1 MKKSIFDISHQNE
14 DLSAKIT
21 AGFERISEAFRVLL
35 WEHAK
40 STGLSPIQIQIL
52 IFVKYHTLEQATVS
66 HLANEFNVT
75 KPTISDAVKVL
86 SQKKLI
92 KKTPSAVDKRAYFI
106 TLTSMGQ
113 KIITDAESFAQPIH
127 NLINGLD
134 ITEQKQL
141 YNHIQ
146 RFIQSLNHL
155 GILSVQRMCY
165 NCRFYRKT
173 DRGHYCTLM
182 DMSLEKNDI
191 RIDCPEFQD
200 GSERSQPFSNIR

>member
-1 MKKSIFDISHQNE
+1 MKKSIFNISHQNE

-52 IFVKYHTLEQATVS
+52 IFVKYHTLERATVS

-75 KPTISDAVKVL
+75 KPTVSDAVKVL

-92 KKTPSAVDKRAYFI
+92 KKTPSAADKRAYFI
-106 TLTSMGQ
+106 ALTSKGQ
-113 KIITDAESFAQPIH
+113 KIIADAESFAQPIH
-127 NLINGLD
+127 NLVSDLSSI
-134 ITEQKQL
+134 EQRQL

-146 RFIQSLNHL
+146 GFIQSLNQS

-173 DRGHYCTLM
+173 AQGHYCTLM
-182 DMSLEKNDI
+182 DISLKKNDI
-191 RIDCPEFQD
+191 RIDCPEFQ
-200 GSERSQPFSNIR
+200 SKELKENSPVH